1 MEKKFRENMQNDEK
15 IEILA
20 NFLNK
25 ADINQDKIDQTIS
38 CLNEVILRA
47 AQKSFRSKKM
57 SDKSKSKKP
66 KQRK

>member
-1 MEKKFRENMQNDEK
+1 MQDDEK

-25 ADINQDKIDQTIS
+25 ADINKVKIDHTIS
-38 CLNEVILRA
+38 LRA